1 MKDKSYTIEIDFLQS
16 KEIDLSPKEK
26 KRMKLEE
33 YDYNDDFLEHFEGD
47 NQLVDLDC
55 NIENFFVYK
64 GNLTGNPKKIARK
77 YNNKEKKN
85 MSNTFIFENNLF
97 KGIKRDSKFHNM
109 TYWWFYYDVVINN
122 GKNMDGNNIFAPR
135 LYLEIEILKNMN
147 IIPIKSISNSIE
159 NDNKQEINSSI
170 DSNQLNINKINCT
183 MEDINKY
190 LEQLKNHIIDEYE
203 SLKII
208 FACREN
214 YKDDFKLFNFKIPN
228 IAKKLIQFVKD
239 YLIFYYK
246 IQDEYIRMRIV
257 SILTYLFPE
266 TCTNAK
272 IKFFLT
278 QCIKSETIQ
287 CGYDVKELIKGKFV
301 LLNNKSME

>member
-1 MKDKSYTIEIDFLQS
+1 
-16 KEIDLSPKEK
+16 
-26 KRMKLEE
+26 
-33 YDYNDDFLEHFEGD
+33 
-47 NQLVDLDC
+47 
-55 NIENFFVYK
+55 
-64 GNLTGNPKKIARK
+64 
-77 YNNKEKKN
+77 
-85 MSNTFIFENNLF
+85 
-97 KGIKRDSKFHNM
+97 
-109 TYWWFYYDVVINN
+109 
-122 GKNMDGNNIFAPR
+122 
-135 LYLEIEILKNMN
+135 
-147 IIPIKSISNSIE
+147 
-159 NDNKQEINSSI
+159 
-170 DSNQLNINKINCT
+170 

>member
-1 MKDKSYTIEIDFLQS
+1 MKDKTYTIEIDFLQS
-16 KEIDLSPKEK
+16 KEVDLAPKEK
-26 KRMKLEE
+26 KRVKLEE

-55 NIENFFVYK
+55 SIENFFVYK
-64 GNLTGNPKKIARK
+64 GNLVGNPKKIARK

-85 MSNTFIFENNLF
+85 MNNTFVFENNLF
-97 KGIKRDSKFHNM
+97 KGSKRDNKFHNM
-109 TYWWFYYDVVINN
+109 SYWWFYYDVVINN
-122 GKNMDGNNIFAPR
+122 GKDTDGNDIPSPR

-147 IIPIKSISNSIE
+147 IIPIKPTSNPIE
-159 NDNKQEINSSI
+159 DNDQTINGNI
-170 DSNQLNINKINCT
+170 DINQLNINVNCNI
-183 MEDINKY
+183 EDIDKY

-203 SLKII
+203 LLKVI
-208 FACREN
+208 FAHKEN

-228 IAKKLIQFVKD
+228 ISKKLIQFVKD

-246 IQDEYIRMRIV
+246 TQDEYIRMRII

-272 IKFFLT
+272 IKFFLM

-287 CGYDVKELIKGKFV
+287 CGYDAKELIKGKFI
-301 LLNNKSME
+301 LLNSKSTE

>member
-64 GNLTGNPKKIARK
+64 GNLAGNPKKIARK

-239 YLIFYYK
+239 IRFNLNIENSFKEFGLDEETYMSKIDDLANKAFEDQCTTANPRLPLVNELKKILIDAYYG
-246 IQDEYIRMRIV
+246 ID
-257 SILTYLFPE
+257 L
-266 TCTNAK
+266 
-272 IKFFLT
+272 
-278 QCIKSETIQ
+278 
-287 CGYDVKELIKGKFV
+287 
-301 LLNNKSME
+301 